1 MLAVSWLFDMAQDRP
16 FGFPAWFAD
25 SGANSLRSDNAPPA
39 FRSRLHGTATPKAIE
54 ITKGQKILEFNW
66 CEERMFG
73 TIQKTF
79 VKHVQ
84 EKRCLLFEGIW
95 PKLMVICLSMVLS
108 VFLCEQVDAKK
119 KRKRFIS
126 PVKIEQVATSPN
138 PFIIGQSPLTLSMMV
153 KVPAS
158 AKDSKVL
165 EVSALITS
173 PTRRSMSFVS
183 QRLPLAE
190 ATQGGLLEVVPV
202 ELVWNG
208 KDQYDQLVVDGSYF
222 YEIQAKLLEDEG
234 YGPRTKIV
242 SHRVQGTLEALAY
255 AGEILPPI
263 PPEPE
268 VPAEIEA
275 LQQEE
280 RTADDLSLIEG
291 GVSSEEN
298 ASLPGEDVVGEGEG
312 QGLEGSS
319 GGEPA
324 EEPMNG
330 NLDDLVPALPGE
342 LLLKEADPIEPSS
355 LDPEAPSSS
364 VDQTSDPA
372 TELSLP
378 QTSVESSVSSEGNSS
393 LH

>member
-1 MLAVSWLFDMAQDRP
+1 M
-16 FGFPAWFAD
+16 
-25 SGANSLRSDNAPPA
+25 
-39 FRSRLHGTATPKAIE
+39 
-54 ITKGQKILEFNW
+54 GQKNMEFDW

-126 PVKIEQVATSPN
+126 PVKVEQVATSPN

-234 YGPRTKIV
+234 HGPRTKIV

-280 RTADDLSLIEG
+280 LAADDLSLIEG

-330 NLDDLVPALPGE
+330 TLDDLVPALPGE

-378 QTSVESSVSSEGNSS
+378 QTSTESSVFSEGNSS